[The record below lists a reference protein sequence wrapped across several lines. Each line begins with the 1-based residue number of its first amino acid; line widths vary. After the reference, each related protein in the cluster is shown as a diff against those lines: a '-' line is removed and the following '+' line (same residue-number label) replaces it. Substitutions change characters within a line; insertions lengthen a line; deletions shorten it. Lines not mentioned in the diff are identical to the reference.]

1 MKQIKIVTVLSVLL
15 SFCFFG
21 RSSLADSKGII
32 KYRQN
37 VMKATGGHMGAIV
50 DILKN
55 RLPLADHIVDHA
67 RSIQQNSKMTLAMFP
82 KGSGLGDTKAKPVIW
97 ENWSKFESA
106 VKAFVRESAKL
117 AKVAESGDMEALAK
131 QVRAT
136 GKTCGGCH
144 RNFRKRD

>member
-1 MKQIKIVTVLSVLL
+1 MRKKMKLTAVSILL
-15 SFCFFG
+15 SIIFYG
-21 RSSLADSKGII
+21 SLSFADSHGII

-37 VMKATGGHMGAIV
+37 VMKSTAGHMGAIV

-55 RLPLADHIVDHA
+55 GLPLEAHVSDHA
-67 RSIQQNSKMTLAMFP
+67 RSMLQNSRMTLSMFP
-82 KGSGLGDTKAKPVIW
+82 KGSGKGKTKAKLAIW

-106 VKAFVRESAKL
+106 AKNFERESAKL
-117 AKVAESGDMEALAK
+117 AEASESGDMEALAK

-136 GKTCGGCH
+136 GKTCSGCH

>member
-1 MKQIKIVTVLSVLL
+1 MKQIIKVATLTVLL

-21 RSSLADSKGII
+21 SSSLADSKGII

-37 VMKATGGHMGAIV
+37 VMKSTAGHMGAIV

-55 RLPLADHIVDHA
+55 GLSLKAHVSDHA
-67 RSIQQNSKMTLAMFP
+67 RSMLQNSRMTLSMFP
-82 KGSGLGDTKAKPVIW
+82 KGSGKGRTKAKLAIW

-106 VKAFVRESAKL
+106 VKDFERESAKL